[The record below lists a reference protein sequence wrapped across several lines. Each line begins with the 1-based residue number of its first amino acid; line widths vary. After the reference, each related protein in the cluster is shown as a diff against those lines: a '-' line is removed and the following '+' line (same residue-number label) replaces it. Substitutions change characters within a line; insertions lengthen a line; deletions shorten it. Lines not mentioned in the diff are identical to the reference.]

1 MSEPRTEG
9 DRVWELLD
17 KLAILRV
24 ELANH
29 TVDWRELK
37 GRYDEEIQAIE
48 QSMEDAR
55 LHRHQASLPGVG

>member
-37 GRYDEEIQAIE
+37 SRYDDEIQAIE